1 MVSKSRAREELSVPA
16 YQFALPLAVRDYECD
31 YEGIVNNAVYLNY
44 IEHARHEFLKQ
55 FGLRVVDLVQQGV
68 NLVVVRIEIDYLW
81 PLRSGD
87 PFVVGVNVERVSRL
101 RLGFLQDIYRMPD
114 RRPILKAKVI
124 GAAIDGNGRPM
135 RAPKE
140 IESLLGRA
148 SLNERRE
155 I

>member
-1 MVSKSRAREELSVPA
+1 MPA
-16 YQFALPLAVRDYECD
+16 YQFTLPLAVRDYECD

-55 FGLRVVDLVQQGV
+55 RGLKVVDLAQQGI
-68 NLVVVRIEIDYLW
+68 NLVVIRIEIDYAW

-87 PFVVGVNVERVSRL
+87 SFVVGVNLERVSRL
-101 RLGFLQDIYRMPD
+101 RYGFWQDIYRLPD

-124 GAAIDGNGRPM
+124 GTAVDASGRPM
-135 RAPKE
+135 RVPRE
-140 IESLLGRA
+140 IESLLDPAG
-148 SLNERRE
+148 LNERQE